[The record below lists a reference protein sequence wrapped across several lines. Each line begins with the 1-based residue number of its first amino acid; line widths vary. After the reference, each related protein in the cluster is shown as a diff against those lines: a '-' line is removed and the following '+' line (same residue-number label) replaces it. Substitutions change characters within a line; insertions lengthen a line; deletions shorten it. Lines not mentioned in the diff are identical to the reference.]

1 MRGEEK
7 LFRSRKSF
15 SGAGIRNR
23 AIGYRPDIPPSQDS
37 KVYVGVVL
45 GCEEGGGRK
54 NTFRSRKVFSGAGI
68 RNRAIGYRPDIP
80 PSQDLKVYFG
90 VVLGCEEGGG
100 KKQLSGPEF
109 FFQVQAFQTE
119 L

>member
-7 LFRSRKSF
+7 LFRS
-15 SGAGIRNR
+15 
-23 AIGYRPDIPPSQDS
+23 Q
-37 KVYVGVVL
+37 
-45 GCEEGGGRK
+45 
-54 NTFRSRKVFSGAGI
+54 KVFSGAGI
-68 RNRAIGYRPDIP
+68 PNRAIGYRPDIP

-100 KKQLSGPEF
+100 KKKLSGPRK
-109 FFQVQAFQTE
+109 